1 MGIPI
6 SWFWS
11 RSFLLNRLFL
21 WVMFICNFLGT
32 VYGYIWYGNQI
43 EDTVS
48 HHPLWQVVFVP
59 DSPTASLFFTLT
71 LLYWLFPPQGNSRFV
86 NGARMIIEGLAVV
99 TSIKYGIWAVSMIVA
114 GSVQGDPLQWEHW
127 MLMISHTAMA
137 VEVLLYARFMRAGVW
152 AAVIGTL
159 WLLLNDTVDYTYD
172 VFPWLSDRLMDDLT
186 AVKWFT
192 YSLTIFSFIV
202 GGLAL
207 RARKET

>member
-1 MGIPI
+1 MGLPI

-11 RSFLLNRLFL
+11 RTFLMNRLFL
-21 WVMFICNFLGT
+21 WLMFICNFLGT

-43 EDTVS
+43 EDTLGS
-48 HHPLWQVVFVP
+48 HPLWQIVFVP
-59 DSPTASLFFTLT
+59 DSPTASLFFTIT
-71 LLYWLFPPQGNSRFV
+71 LLYWLFPPRGNSKFV

-114 GSVQGDPLQWEHW
+114 GSMQGDPLHWEHW
-127 MLMISHTAMA
+127 MLMCSHSAMA
-137 VEVLLYARFMRAGVW
+137 IEVLLYARFMKAGVW

-172 VFPWLSDRLMDDLT
+172 VFPWLSDSLMDNLT
-186 AVKWFT
+186 QVKWFT

-207 RARKET
+207 KAKKQT

>member
-1 MGIPI
+1 
-6 SWFWS
+6 
-11 RSFLLNRLFL
+11 
-21 WVMFICNFLGT
+21 
-32 VYGYIWYGNQI
+32 
-43 EDTVS
+43 
-48 HHPLWQVVFVP
+48 
-59 DSPTASLFFTLT
+59 
-71 LLYWLFPPQGNSRFV
+71 
-86 NGARMIIEGLAVV
+86 MIIEGLAVV

-114 GSVQGDPLQWEHW
+114 GSMQGDPLQWEHW
-127 MLMISHTAMA
+127 MLMASHTAMA
-137 VEVLLYARFMRAGVW
+137 VEVLLYARFMKAGIW

-159 WLLLNDTVDYTYD
+159 WLLLNDTVDYAYD